1 MSLTLMYIT
10 NNPKV
15 AEIAQSAG
23 VDRIWVDMEWIGKED
38 RQAGM
43 NTVKSHHTI
52 EDIVNLRPIVTSS
65 TLMAR
70 INPIHSATKEYGD
83 SREEIESTIAA
94 GAEVIM
100 LPMFKT
106 VKEVEKFV
114 EYVSGRVKTQLLVE
128 TKEAHQSID
137 KILEVPGID
146 EVHIGLNDLH
156 LSYGQRFMFEPLS
169 DGKVE
174 AMADKLNE
182 RGIKFGIGGI
192 ARLGKGILPA
202 EYVIAEH
209 YRLGSSAAILSRSF
223 CDANN
228 VENVESIRQ
237 LFIDEVKQIRLWEE
251 KVKCFSVSDFERN
264 KQYVQE
270 KVIEIISK

>member
-156 LSYGQRFMFEPLS
+156 LSYGQRFMFEPLC

-237 LFIDEVKQIRLWEE
+237 LFVDEVKQIRLWEE

-264 KQYVQE
+264 KRYVQE

>member
-15 AEIAQSAG
+15 ADIAQSAG
-23 VDRIWVDMEWIGKED
+23 VDRIWVDMEWIGKEE

-52 EDIVNLRPIVTSS
+52 DDIVNLRSIVTSS

-70 INPIHSATKEYGD
+70 INPIHSDTNEYCD
-83 SREEIESTIAA
+83 SREEIENTIEA

-106 VKEVEKFV
+106 VKEVDKFI
-114 EYVSGRVKTQLLVE
+114 EYVSGRAKTQLLVE
-128 TKEAHQSID
+128 TKEAHQNID
-137 KILEVPGID
+137 NILEVPGID
-146 EVHIGLNDLH
+146 EIHIGLNDLH
-156 LSYGQRFMFEPLS
+156 LAYGQKFMFEPLC

-174 AMADKLNE
+174 EMANKFNE
-182 RGIKFGIGGI
+182 KGIKFGFGGI

-202 EYVIAEH
+202 ENVIAEH
-209 YRLGSSAAILSRSF
+209 YRLGSTAAILSRSF

-228 VENVESIRQ
+228 IDDVESIRQ
-237 LFIDEVKQIRLWEE
+237 LYKEEVMKIRAWEE
-251 KVKCFSVSDFERN
+251 VVRCFTEQDFEKNRSVVS
-264 KQYVQE
+264 Q
-270 KVIEIISK
+270 KVFEIIK

>member
-94 GAEVIM
+94 GAEVM
-100 LPMFKT
+100 ST
-106 VKEVEKFV
+106 
-114 EYVSGRVKTQLLVE
+114 
-128 TKEAHQSID
+128 
-137 KILEVPGID
+137 
-146 EVHIGLNDLH
+146 
-156 LSYGQRFMFEPLS
+156 
-169 DGKVE
+169 
-174 AMADKLNE
+174 
-182 RGIKFGIGGI
+182 GGI
-192 ARLGKGILPA
+192 QNQNGVVIGVCRRCNVFCGYGSGKG
-202 EYVIAEH
+202 EEH
-209 YRLGSSAAILSRSF
+209 G
-223 CDANN
+223 
-228 VENVESIRQ
+228 Q
-237 LFIDEVKQIRLWEE
+237 KQTEDQAFFH
-251 KVKCFSVSDFERN
+251 CFSPY
-264 KQYVQE
+264 K
-270 KVIEIISK
+270 

>member
-15 AEIAQSAG
+15 AALAQDAG
-23 VDRIWVDMEWIGKED
+23 VDRIWVDMEWIGKEE

-52 EDIVNLRPIVTSS
+52 DDIITLRSIVTSS

-70 INPIHSATKEYGD
+70 INPIHPATKFYCD
-83 SREEIESTIAA
+83 SREEIDNTINA

-100 LPMFKT
+100 LPMFKS
-106 VKEVEKFV
+106 VKEVEKFIDH
-114 EYVSGRVKTQLLVE
+114 VSGRVKTQLLVE

-146 EVHIGLNDLH
+146 EIHIGLNDLH
-156 LSYGQRFMFEPLS
+156 LAYGQKFMFEPLC

-174 AMADKLNE
+174 GMARKFRE
-182 RGIKFGIGGI
+182 KGIQFGFGGI

-202 EYVIAEH
+202 ENVIAEH
-209 YRLGSSAAILSRSF
+209 YRLGSTAAILSRSF

-228 VENVESIRQ
+228 IDDIESIRQ
-237 LFIDEVKQIRLWEE
+237 LYSDEVKKIRLWEDVVRCYTDQE
-251 KVKCFSVSDFERN
+251 FEANRCIVN
-264 KQYVQE
+264 QK
-270 KVIEIISK
+270 ILEIIK

>member
-1 MSLTLMYIT
+1 MYIT
-10 NNPKV
+10 NNTKV
-15 AEIAQSAG
+15 AEIAQNAG

-52 EDIVNLRPIVTSS
+52 DDIIKLRPIVTSS

-70 INPIHSATKEYGD
+70 INPIHSETKYYCD
-83 SREEIESTIAA
+83 SKEEIEDTITA

-106 VKEVEKFV
+106 VKEVDKFI
-114 EYVSGRVKTQLLVE
+114 EYVSGRAKTQLLVE
-128 TKEAHQSID
+128 TREAHLNID
-137 KILEVPGID
+137 RILEVPGID
-146 EVHIGLNDLH
+146 EIHIGLNDLH
-156 LSYGQRFMFEPLS
+156 LAYGQKFMFEPLC

-174 AMADKLNE
+174 GMANKFKE
-182 RGIKFGIGGI
+182 KGIKFGIGGI

-228 VENVESIRQ
+228 VEDVESIRQ
-237 LFIDEVKQIRLWEE
+237 LFTDEVKQIRLWEE
-251 KVKCFSVSDFERN
+251 NVKVFSAYEFEKNKRLVQDKVS
-264 KQYVQE
+264 
-270 KVIEIISK
+270 EIIGK